1 MDVRAILLTGVPRV
15 TNDGSDALSQDLRE
29 TFADVPLALVPVLGQ
44 AVLHRV
50 ADRLEKSGIDP
61 IAVINA
67 VDPSIPIV
75 AESCRSNLK
84 WKNVS
89 PDEIWKPAEEEFN
102 DAVQAGAELV
112 LVIRVGAYAEV
123 PIDPLLQFH
132 LDQRNHTTQVAAP
145 DGLLDFFVLSG
156 SRRNDAA
163 ILFRSRLQ
171 KMRAATPPYVTTGY
185 VNRLRT
191 PADLRQLVLDSFML
205 KTSIEPVG
213 EQVRPGI
220 WIGKGAK
227 VDRSV
232 RLVAPCYIG
241 EHARV
246 RAGSLVT
253 RASSLEH
260 HSVIDCGS
268 VVEASSLLPFSYL
281 GPGLDLMHS
290 VVGSNRIASLKYGS
304 ELEVAD
310 STLVSSVSAV
320 PAMRTLSQAVALL
333 AFLPRQ
339 MIRGILGGQKLRPS
353 QIDPECPPVNFAA
366 AALTKP
372 VIQDR
377 QTLAPTGVA
386 GMREYGNR

>member
-1 MDVRAILLTGVPRV
+1 MDVRAILLTGVPSV
-15 TNDGSDALSQDLRE
+15 TSEGSFSLSRDLQE
-29 TFADVPLALVPVLGQ
+29 TFAGVPLALIPVLGQ
-44 AVLHRV
+44 AVLCRI
-50 ADRLEKSGIDP
+50 ADRLERSGIDP
-61 IAVINA
+61 ISVINA
-67 VDPSIPIV
+67 ADPSTPVV
-75 AESCRSNLK
+75 AESFRSDLK

-89 PDEIWKPAEEEFN
+89 PDQVWKAAEEEFN
-102 DAVQAGAELV
+102 EAAQAGAELV

-156 SRRNDAA
+156 SRRNDAT
-163 ILFRSRLQ
+163 ILFRNRLQ
-171 KMRAATPPYVTTGY
+171 KMRVATSPYVTRDY

-191 PADLRQLVLDSFML
+191 SADLRQLIVDSFTL
-205 KTSIEPVG
+205 KTSIEPFG
-213 EQVRPGI
+213 KQVRPGI

-241 EHARV
+241 DYARV

-253 RASSLEH
+253 RGSSIEH

-268 VVEASSLLPFSYL
+268 VVEASTLLPFSYL

-290 VVGSNRIASLKYGS
+290 VAGLKRIASVKYGS
-304 ELEVAD
+304 ELEVDD

-320 PAMRTLSQAVALL
+320 PAMRTLSQAVGLIT
-333 AFLPRQ
+333 FLPRQ
-339 MIRGILGGQKLRPS
+339 MIRSIVGGQKLRPS
-353 QIDPECPPVNFAA
+353 KIDPECPPVNFDPAA
-366 AALTKP
+366 VTKP

-377 QTLAPTGVA
+377 QTLAPSVIA
-386 GMREYGNR
+386 GMREYGNQ